1 MAPREPRTGPLERA
15 LRAWVAL
22 ALRRPLAT
30 VLAFAALTA
39 VSGWYAAAR
48 FRISTD
54 RDAMVS
60 PELPFRRV
68 QARFEEEFP
77 QHAHTLVVVVDA
89 PAPEGARRT
98 ARALAAACAARDDL
112 FATVAL
118 PLLDPFLEANGLLF
132 LSPAELDRLATRLAQ
147 VQPFLGRLARDPT
160 LHGLCALLVQ
170 ALDEEDAALEL
181 DALFAQLDLVL
192 AEVGAG
198 RPATLSWQELVGGP
212 QAREL
217 RRQLV
222 VLQPRL
228 DYGALFPGERA
239 IAFVREQA
247 AALASADAPATR
259 VRLTGGV
266 ALDQEEL
273 ASVLSGSE
281 RIAAVV
287 LALVLAVLAW
297 GLRSWKL
304 VLAVQ
309 VALLG
314 GLVQT
319 AAFAMA
325 AVAHLNLISIAFA
338 ALYLGL
344 GVDYAIHLALRF
356 QELLAQTRDHAR
368 AAREAALD
376 VGPSLVLCALTTA
389 IGFYA
394 FVPTAYS
401 GVSEL
406 GLISGTGMLLGVAS
420 TLAVLPALFV
430 LGPLRVA
437 PRGARAL
444 SARARRVLSLPER
457 RRVAIR
463 VGAGAL
469 GALSLALL
477 ARVRFDA
484 NPLNLRDEGSE
495 SVATFRDLLEQSST
509 PPWSLN
515 VLAADRAQ
523 AERTAAALRALP
535 AVGRALTLASFVPAG
550 QPAKLETLDELALLV
565 GFDLA
570 APPPGGGA
578 DGAPSSAAERAGALD
593 ALAGAL
599 DARVARAPA
608 DEAARALRAA
618 LGRFQDALARAPAEE
633 AARRTRALERAL
645 LATLPESLE
654 RLGRSLAAR
663 GFGAE
668 DLPPELVARWRSPQ
682 GSWRVEAFPADD
694 LDEPSAMRRFVD
706 AVRSVAPRA
715 TGAPSTILDS
725 GDAVVGA
732 FRQALAAALVAIV
745 VLLAVLLR
753 SPREILLVL
762 APLLLAAALTGATLV
777 ALDQPFNF
785 ANVIGLPLLL
795 GTGVD
800 SSLHVVLRARSVRRG
815 LLETSTAR
823 GIVYSALT
831 TLCSFASLS
840 ASAHPGTASMGTILT
855 IGIAWSL
862 VCSLVVLPAMLA
874 GPAQA
879 RAR

>member
-1 MAPREPRTGPLERA
+1 MPPREPRTGPLERA

-30 VLAFAALTA
+30 VLAFVALTA
-39 VSGWYAAAR
+39 ASAWYTATR

-68 QARFEEEFP
+68 QARLEEEFP
-77 QHAHTLVVVVDA
+77 QLGHTLVVVIDA
-89 PAPEGARRT
+89 STPEGARAT
-98 ARALAAACAARDDL
+98 ARALARACAARDDL
-112 FATVAL
+112 FRTVFL
-118 PLLDPFLEANGLLF
+118 PLVDPFLEAHGLLF

-160 LHGLCALLVQ
+160 LRGLCALLVQ

-198 RPATLSWQELVGGP
+198 RPATLSWQELVGGA
-212 QAREL
+212 QASEL

-247 AALASADAPATR
+247 AALASADAPAAR

-273 ASVLSGSE
+273 ASVLTGSE

-297 GLRSWKL
+297 GLRSWRL

-344 GVDYAIHLALRF
+344 GVDHAIHLALRF

-368 AAREAALD
+368 AARAAALD

-437 PRGARAL
+437 PRDARAL
-444 SARARRVLSLPER
+444 SPRARRVLALPER
-457 RRVAIR
+457 RRIAIR

-484 NPLNLRDEGSE
+484 NPLNLRDEASE
-495 SVATFRDLLEQSST
+495 SVATFRDLLEQSGT

-515 VLAADRAQ
+515 ALAADRAE

-535 AVGRALTLASFVPAG
+535 AVGRALTLASFVPGG
-550 QPAKLETLDELALLV
+550 QPAKLEALDELSLLV

-570 APPPGGGA
+570 ARPA
-578 DGAPSSAAERAGALD
+578 DGDASSAAERADALD

-599 DARVARAPA
+599 DARVARAPG
-608 DEAARALRAA
+608 DEAARGLGAA

-633 AARRTRALERAL
+633 AARRTDALERAL

-663 GFGAE
+663 GFGAD

-694 LDEPSAMRRFVD
+694 LDEPRAMRRFVD

-753 SPREILLVL
+753 SARETLLVL

-777 ALDQPFNF
+777 ALDLPFNF

-800 SSLHVVLRARSVRRG
+800 GSLHVVLRARSVRRG

-840 ASAHPGTASMGTILT
+840 ASAHPGTASMGTILS

-879 RAR
+879 GAR